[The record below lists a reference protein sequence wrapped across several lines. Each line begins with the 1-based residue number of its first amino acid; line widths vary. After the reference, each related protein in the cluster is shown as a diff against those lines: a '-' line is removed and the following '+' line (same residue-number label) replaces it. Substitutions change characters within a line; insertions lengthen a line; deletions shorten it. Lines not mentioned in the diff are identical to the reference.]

1 MKTEISINK
10 IKNDAEALYRDGK
23 FFCSE
28 AIVCSIKNN
37 FDLDMPDEMIAMAS
51 GFPIGIGKSKCVCGA
66 VSGGVMALGYF
77 FGRTEGGDPKVQDTL
92 KLAYELQESFRS
104 NHKVLCCKVLTKGF
118 DMASAEHKDQCVS
131 FTGEIAEKTAEIIV
145 RELNLVNTDK

>member
-1 MKTEISINK
+1 MATLRFKT
-10 IKNDAEALYRDGK
+10 L
-23 FFCSE
+23 
-28 AIVCSIKNN
+28 
-37 FDLDMPDEMIAMAS
+37 
-51 GFPIGIGKSKCVCGA
+51 
-66 VSGGVMALGYF
+66 
-77 FGRTEGGDPKVQDTL
+77 L